1 MKYFQKMKEHF
12 IECKLVMATIL
23 TTLFYSVTSNAALPT
38 AVDPSTGAAGGNFV
52 TWFQGWFGDSAE
64 TVALMLSTAGFVAAA
79 WILLSK
85 FYETKS
91 SKEPDWGSFG
101 LTGAVAGVVMVAC
114 TYLLTEATAVI

>member
-1 MKYFQKMKEHF
+1 MKGFQKVKGHL
-12 IECKLVMATIL
+12 IECKVAMATL
-23 TTLFYSVTSNAALPT
+23 FATLFYSATANAALPT
-38 AVDPSTGAAGGNFV
+38 AVDPSTGASGGNFV

-64 TVALMLSTAGFVAAA
+64 TVALMLSTAGFVVAA
-79 WILLSK
+79 WIIVSK

-91 SKEPDWGSFG
+91 SKEPDWGGFG